1 MYRFSRNI
9 LSLLLAL
16 TVTALAQFPPAHLER
31 QLKQAALSQPKDFTA
46 QHQLG
51 EFYLQQKRLTAAIPY
66 LERAQRLDA
75 THYVNAY
82 DLALTYV
89 LTGHTDKARAQIAA
103 ILQVRETA
111 ELFALRGEVEEKAGD
126 VHAAAAA
133 YYRAA
138 ELEPSEKH
146 LLSLGNL
153 LVRSTNYE
161 QAIKFFSF
169 GLEKYP
175 RSAQLKV
182 GLGITQYSQGH
193 YEQAVQTLCA
203 AVDLDPTDARPY
215 LFLGEMYGVAPTMT
229 EAITARMVQFI
240 ERHPQNPKAHFF
252 YALNLRYGRRDGR
265 AVDLARVEQA
275 LQKAIAL
282 DAKLALAHYELG
294 LVYAEREQTAAA
306 IRALQSAVRLE
317 PNLTKAH
324 YRLAQLY
331 QRNGQAQLATRSLET
346 FKRLKAQEAI
356 TKKD

>member
-1 MYRFSRNI
+1 MFHVSRNI
-9 LSLLLAL
+9 LSLMLAL
-16 TVTALAQFPPAHLER
+16 TATALAQVSPAQIER
-31 QLKQAALSQPKDFTA
+31 ELKQAAQSKPTDFGA
-46 QHQLG
+46 QHRLG
-51 EFYLQQKRLTAAIPY
+51 EFYLGQNRLAAAVPH
-66 LERAQRLDA
+66 LERAHRLDA

-89 LTGHTDKARAQIAA
+89 LTGHIDKARAQIAA
-103 ILQVRETA
+103 TLRVRETA

-153 LVRSTNYE
+153 LVRSTNYNE
-161 QAIKFFSF
+161 AIKFFSY

-229 EAITARMVQFI
+229 DEITARMAQFV
-240 ERHPQNPKAHFF
+240 ERHPKNAKAHFY
-252 YALNLRYGRRDGR
+252 YAQNLRYGRRDGR
-265 AVDLARVEQA
+265 AIDLARVEQA
-275 LQKAIAL
+275 LQKAVAL

-294 LVYAEREQTAAA
+294 VLYAEREQTAAA
-306 IRALQSAVRLE
+306 IRALQTAVRLE
-317 PNLTKAH
+317 PNSTKAH

-331 QRNGQAQLATRSLET
+331 QRNGQAQLAARALEA
-346 FKRLKAQEAI
+346 FKRLKAQQED